1 MSDDLLKDL
10 LTGDVETAAPAYTMG
25 FTLDVMARIER
36 RRLIDSLV
44 MIGAGFVIV
53 CVVLA
58 LIMPYLNPAIV
69 TLSQAA
75 LPIVLILAA
84 LSAVAL
90 GWQTMKPGLRMIGL
104 PV

>member
-1 MSDDLLKDL
+1 MSEDALKDL
-10 LTGDVETAAPAYTMG
+10 LNADIETAAPAYTMG

-36 RRLIDSLV
+36 RRLIDSLA
-44 MIGAGFVIV
+44 MIVAGFVIV

-69 TLSQAA
+69 TLSEAT
-75 LPIVLILAA
+75 LPFVLVLAA
-84 LSAVAL
+84 LSALAL